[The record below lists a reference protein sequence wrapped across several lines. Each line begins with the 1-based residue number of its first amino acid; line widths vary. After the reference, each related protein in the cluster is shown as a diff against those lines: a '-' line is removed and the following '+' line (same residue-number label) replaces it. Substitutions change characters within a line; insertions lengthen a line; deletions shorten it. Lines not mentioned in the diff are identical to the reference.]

1 MRLFISLTIILVLS
15 LILSAYVTNRT
26 LVEINSIRD
35 EITSIKKDIIEENWP
50 QVDQQ
55 VGKLHKGWNNIQDRW
70 DFYIS
75 HQEIENIEMIIARLS
90 SFVFSQDKASSLAEL
105 AALDMQ
111 LSHIYRKEMFN
122 LQNVF

>member
-55 VGKLHKGWNNIQDRW
+55 VGKLHKGWNHIQDRW

-90 SFVFSQDKASSLAEL
+90 SFVFSQDKAPSLAEL